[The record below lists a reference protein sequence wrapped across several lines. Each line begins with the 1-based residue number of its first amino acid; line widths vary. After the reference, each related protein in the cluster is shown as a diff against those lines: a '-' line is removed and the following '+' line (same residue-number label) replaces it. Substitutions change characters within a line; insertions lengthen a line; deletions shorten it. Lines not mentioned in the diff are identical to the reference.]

1 MSLRDYGLAELDL
14 EKAIRIDPDV
24 DYMLGDDQ
32 AFYCY
37 PVRFPTV
44 EFELID
50 TTALCV
56 AVDIIRKGMGF
67 PPMLED
73 GGDTEGWYRFYLG
86 LNGYTESHV
95 DASIMAVVENSDS
108 DDNDECYEIALAE
121 DEQRIIYD
129 LLDRQCRLY
138 YGKSCADLL
147 EEARYAMEADV

>member
-1 MSLRDYGLAELDL
+1 MSLRDYGLDEIDL
-14 EKAIRIDPDV
+14 EQAIRIDPDV

-32 AFYCY
+32 AYFCY

-56 AVDIIRKGMGF
+56 AVDIIRKGLGF
-67 PPMLED
+67 LPMLED

-95 DASIMAVVENSDS
+95 DTSIMAVVENSDS
-108 DDNDECYEIALAE
+108 EDNDECYEIALAE
-121 DEQRIIYD
+121 DEQRVIYD
-129 LLDRQCRLY
+129 LLDRQCRLH

-147 EEARYAMEADV
+147 EEARRAMEADT

>member
-1 MSLRDYGLAELDL
+1 M
-14 EKAIRIDPDV
+14 
-24 DYMLGDDQ
+24 
-32 AFYCY
+32 
-37 PVRFPTV
+37 

-50 TTALCV
+50 TTVLCV
-56 AVDIIRKGMGF
+56 AVDIIRKGLGF
-67 PPMLED
+67 LPMLED

-108 DDNDECYEIALAE
+108 EDNDECYEIALAE
-121 DEQRIIYD
+121 DEQRVIYN

>member
-56 AVDIIRKGMGF
+56 AVDIRGPFFICGLGE
-67 PPMLED
+67 ED
-73 GGDTEGWYRFYLG
+73 FCDISGEMALKYAEMFWMPEWFERHDGQLMVIYEDDG
-86 LNGYTESHV
+86 SKPHV
-95 DASIMAVVENSDS
+95 
-108 DDNDECYEIALAE
+108 
-121 DEQRIIYD
+121 
-129 LLDRQCRLY
+129 
-138 YGKSCADLL
+138 
-147 EEARYAMEADV
+147 